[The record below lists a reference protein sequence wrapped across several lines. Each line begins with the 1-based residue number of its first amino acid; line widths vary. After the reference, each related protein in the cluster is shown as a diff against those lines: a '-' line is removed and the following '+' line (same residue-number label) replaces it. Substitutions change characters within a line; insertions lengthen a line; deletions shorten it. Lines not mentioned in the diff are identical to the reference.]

1 MRKNKGEWLL
11 NRTARLIMPIISGSH
26 WMRLMGT
33 TFKWRHGHWQSAGV
47 LEEAVCTLHVQS
59 SEQLNSCWPRGVIR
73 EGGGD
78 TAPLRY
84 RQWAS
89 SWTNLPSA
97 GSEVGSGA
105 QIKAVAAGTDASR
118 QYQNLAPNEPEFP
131 IVFLLPHASFPC
143 VLILKHRV
151 PALSWLTS

>member
-1 MRKNKGEWLL
+1 
-11 NRTARLIMPIISGSH
+11 MPIISGSH

-97 GSEVGSGA
+97 GSEIGRRA
-105 QIKAVAAGTDASR
+105 QINFSSWTEIK
-118 QYQNLAPNEPEFP
+118 PEFP
-131 IVFLLPHASFPC
+131 ILFLLPHASFPC
-143 VLILKHRV
+143 VLISQASHAQSFLPWTTWDSTTWCLLHIYGTRIW
-151 PALSWLTS
+151 A